1 MPILFTGVTGKDIEN
16 ATDDMWEEVDAGV
29 LHHLQYYHNTHLLL
43 LTILIAS
50 WLYTDVLRK
59 HRMREI

>member
-29 LHHLQYYHNTHLLL
+29 LHHLHYSHDTHLLLL

-50 WLYTDVLRK
+50 
-59 HRMREI
+59 